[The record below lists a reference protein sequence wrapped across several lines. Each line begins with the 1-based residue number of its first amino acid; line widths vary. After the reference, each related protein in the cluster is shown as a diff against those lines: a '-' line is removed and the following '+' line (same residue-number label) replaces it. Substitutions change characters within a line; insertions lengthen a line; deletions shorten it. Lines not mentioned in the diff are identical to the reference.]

1 MWKPFVWV
9 LFSFLACFAV
19 IAEGEESKGS
29 SPYFLAPGDVLEIS
43 VWQEENLQKQAL
55 VAPDG
60 MITFPLAGNLQA
72 AGHSIGQLQEELKKR
87 LSSYLSDPVVTVAL
101 LNNSGNVV
109 FVIGKVNKPGEFPVQ
124 RRVDVLQALSM
135 AGGFTP
141 FADKDDIIVLRRSED
156 GKQQVFRFDYTDVVN
171 GENLE
176 QNIVLLPGDTVV
188 VP

>member
-1 MWKPFVWV
+1 M
-9 LFSFLACFAV
+9 LFTLLSVATSVAQ
-19 IAEGEESKGS
+19 GGESKGPP
-29 SPYFLAPGDVLEIS
+29 PYLLAPGDVLEIS
-43 VWQEENLQKQAL
+43 VWQEENLQRQSL

-60 MITFPLAGNLQA
+60 MISFPLAGTFKA
-72 AGHSIGQLQEELKKR
+72 AGRTVAQVQEELKKR
-87 LSSYLSDPVVTVAL
+87 LSPYLADPVVTVAL

-124 RRVDVLQALSM
+124 RRIDVLQALSM

-156 GKQQVFRFDYTDVVN
+156 GKQQVFKFDYSDVSS
-171 GENLE
+171 GESLE